1 MSIKQNG
8 GIFGR
13 NPTFNDVTI
22 EGQLTF
28 DGDIDVNSDLT
39 VGGDLEVAK
48 ATGTSSPDP
57 VELKLRTQTN
67 GSSWSLTDPWG
78 VIDFYSD
85 DSSAA
90 GPKSQVQ
97 IQAIAT
103 NTNGGNSGLD
113 FKLYNTTATEL
124 QSYLKISNGGSNSTR
139 HVDITGPGGLYLTGG
154 GNIVMNSGAGI
165 DFSATSGTGTSELF
179 DDYEEGVFVATFAPA
194 ISGTIT
200 LVTTANE
207 LAYTKVGRQ
216 VFINGM
222 VIIDSVSSPVGASVK
237 LNLPFTTANLG
248 DAAGRSAGVSVQNT
262 SGAYLLTPIYAFES
276 AVEAEIIFD
285 ASTVTAAHR
294 FYVSLSYITA

>member
-48 ATGTSSPDP
+48 ATGDSSPDP

-67 GSSWSLTDPWG
+67 ASSWSLTDPWG

-154 GNIVMNSGAGI
+154 GNVIMNNGAGI

-179 DDYEEGVFVATFAPA
+179 DDYEEGTWTPTIAAG
-194 ISGTIT
+194 SGT
-200 LVTTANE
+200 
-207 LAYTKVGRQ
+207 
-216 VFINGM
+216 
-222 VIIDSVSSPVGASVK
+222 
-237 LNLPFTTANLG
+237 FTTVS
-248 DAAGRSAGVSVQNT
+248 AAGRYTKTGRMVIAQLRIFLTDSTGGSGWINISNFPFANSQASYAVAYGESPSGQMIRGTIGASSVNIFEYDNT
-262 SGAYLLTPIYAFES
+262 DPVTNGNYSVTLIY
-276 AVEAEIIFD
+276 EA
-285 ASTVTAAHR
+285 T
-294 FYVSLSYITA
+294 